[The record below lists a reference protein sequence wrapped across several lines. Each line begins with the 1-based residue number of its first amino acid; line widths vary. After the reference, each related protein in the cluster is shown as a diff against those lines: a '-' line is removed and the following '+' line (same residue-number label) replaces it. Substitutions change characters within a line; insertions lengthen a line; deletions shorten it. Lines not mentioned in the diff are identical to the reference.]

1 MGVKGLSSYL
11 KNEPSRFGRRVSL
24 KDRSGIIFIDGP
36 AFHYYLIHSI
46 CKKSLPPSSET
57 MVDLDDSPVG
67 IVSPRAIFNLSS
79 EFFLYL
85 FSIIDEQCEV
95 HLVFDGIASSYK
107 ENNQILRIQES
118 CNLYDETVRAFI
130 RNEQV
135 KRPIVSHLFG
145 EDAIANAIQNIKEP
159 RLKIFHAQGEAETF
173 IYTATQDLIDMDVL
187 VLSSDSDFLL
197 FPGIPGYVPWQS
209 MEYTADGIDGWEYTR
224 TQFLAAH
231 PDLSDSNASMEFRGM
246 ICIAA
251 FCGCDYTLE
260 PRLQKRLKSAQT
272 IILKSN
278 IGGLKSKDRFK
289 PSFKNIA
296 LSVLRYVA
304 YFKKKF
310 KMDWYHE
317 MMSAIVNAESSK
329 ISLECRLEDLHEAL
343 EQIYIVY
350 KGDEEGNGRPK
361 EVSSELRRII
371 SLQKLYCKPV
381 LELYKIDKDAN
392 IKSDTEEH
400 QSNGVKMRS
409 NQGVWMDPRFSSCR
423 DRIYSLLSTKYPKL
437 RDSIIT
443 EFTRSGGYGQV
454 SLRVIEKS
462 TSVRDNNFDFHHTA
476 QLLCSLCVPST
487 DDTIVLCSNY
497 LHQLPSYLHGAFLA
511 SMMLE
516 QERHVLFLYLLILIF
531 PKDHNIST
539 SIDPP
544 RDRCEYI
551 KALGKCNLAIFHI
564 KLAKEA
570 ILCID
575 NSSRLDNVEF
585 QYCDIFSDRKAA
597 IIWNVIEEY
606 ENNFNYHIENISESL
621 HQSKH
626 IHPVNNVD
634 DIRLLWDAWSKTNL

>member
-1 MGVKGLSSYL
+1 
-11 KNEPSRFGRRVSL
+11 
-24 KDRSGIIFIDGP
+24 
-36 AFHYYLIHSI
+36 
-46 CKKSLPPSSET
+46 
-57 MVDLDDSPVG
+57 
-67 IVSPRAIFNLSS
+67 
-79 EFFLYL
+79 
-85 FSIIDEQCEV
+85 
-95 HLVFDGIASSYK
+95 
-107 ENNQILRIQES
+107 
-118 CNLYDETVRAFI
+118 
-130 RNEQV
+130 
-135 KRPIVSHLFG
+135 
-145 EDAIANAIQNIKEP
+145 
-159 RLKIFHAQGEAETF
+159 
-173 IYTATQDLIDMDVL
+173 
-187 VLSSDSDFLL
+187 
-197 FPGIPGYVPWQS
+197 
-209 MEYTADGIDGWEYTR
+209 
-224 TQFLAAH
+224 
-231 PDLSDSNASMEFRGM
+231 
-246 ICIAA
+246 
-251 FCGCDYTLE
+251 
-260 PRLQKRLKSAQT
+260 
-272 IILKSN
+272 
-278 IGGLKSKDRFK
+278 
-289 PSFKNIA
+289 
-296 LSVLRYVA
+296 
-304 YFKKKF
+304 
-310 KMDWYHE
+310 
-317 MMSAIVNAESSK
+317 
-329 ISLECRLEDLHEAL
+329 
-343 EQIYIVY
+343 VY

-361 EVSSELRRII
+361 EVSSELRRVI

-575 NSSRLDNVEF
+575 NSSSLDNVEF